1 MRTTSDRKALPLDY
15 MVLMRMGGAAMF
27 LGAGWM
33 IASLRRLLD
42 EARDREGML
51 LAVFDSEPACVMVL
65 GADHAIS
72 EINSAGPAMFEAES
86 LEMVRGRSIL
96 PIVTPRD
103 RERAARLGG
112 MATVTSTRGQGSEVR
127 ARFPLAA
134 VEERLTAGVEV

>member
-27 LGAGWM
+27 LGASWM

-42 EARDREGML
+42 EARDRGML
-51 LAVFDSEPACVMVL
+51 RTAFDSEPACVMVL

-72 EINSAGPAMFEAES
+72 EINSTGPAMFEAES

-127 ARFPLAA
+127 VRFPLAA